1 MRSNTCTCWPHP
13 RYPQIILHKLT
24 CKHSPAP
31 KRKPSGRGDKPASV
45 RPEAYKTTD
54 NAAACEQ
61 PDASTDPAAALA
73 KAPPCSELLDTV
85 TIGATV
91 SGGDKLVALAPASE
105 NQLPCPLPVHM
116 QQRHLA
122 SHPSS
127 KRVRKMSIDNTPPL
141 VKLLH
146 EQPSDEVRRT
156 GAARQGAA
164 GQARQ
169 GTGARGDRA
178 RGGQGRGREIKREG
192 HQAGGRPGGVKTGRS
207 NTD

>member
-1 MRSNTCTCWPHP
+1 M
-13 RYPQIILHKLT
+13 
-24 CKHSPAP
+24 
-31 KRKPSGRGDKPASV
+31 
-45 RPEAYKTTD
+45 D
-54 NAAACEQ
+54 NAVACEQ

-127 KRVRKMSIDNTPPL
+127 KRLRKMSRDDTRPL
-141 VKLLH
+141 VRLLH
-146 EQPSDEVRRT
+146 EQPSDEVSRRAGAAGQGAGGPARQPDR
-156 GAARQGAA
+156 GAARQG
-164 GQARQ
+164 QQ
-169 GTGARGDRA
+169 GR
-178 RGGQGRGREIKREG
+178 QGRG
-192 HQAGGRPGGVKTGRS
+192 HW
-207 NTD
+207 